1 VDLAN
6 MLLPTVSLVPILLES
21 MLHYVLVLLDI
32 MKILTVLVKNVTTLV
47 PPVLLITLVPDVMI
61 TKEDN

>member
-1 VDLAN
+1 VVP
-6 MLLPTVSLVPILLES
+6 PTES
-21 MLHYVLVLLDI
+21 MLQLVIVLLDI